1 MAKTTD
7 EPPRKVVLFSG
18 HMIDAPGREKPR
30 FPPDKEPIAASAI
43 AAALADLGVGP
54 ADLGVGPADLCICG
68 GACGGDL
75 LFSEAALARS
85 ARLAL
90 LIPFDEA
97 SFRSTSPTGAR
108 VFSRRRREPRST
120 FNPANWVRRQQAKTP
135 TSATIVGCS
144 TPPRA
149 SARTRSTSSAFGT
162 ARAAT
167 GRAARST

>member
-43 AAALADLGVGP
+43 GRRSPTSASTRPISASAAALA
-54 ADLGVGPADLCICG
+54 AEIFC
-68 GACGGDL
+68 
-75 LFSEAALARS
+75 SRRRRS
-85 ARLAL
+85 
-90 LIPFDEA
+90 PDPPG
-97 SFRSTSPTGAR
+97 SRSTSPSTRRRFSRSRSTSPTATGAR

-149 SARTRSTSSAFGT
+149 SARTRSTSSAFGMFD
-162 ARAAT
+162 ACSAK
-167 GRAARST
+167 